1 MCIESSGIWLA
12 TINYIEKEKFLAKR
26 RYEIMS
32 LGNLCR
38 REVVVVN
45 QGTPIKEA
53 VKFMEEK
60 NIGSVIVV
68 GGGKPVGI
76 ATDRD
81 ILLRVVNKG
90 KKMSVSAKLRDYL
103 DQNNIKYTLITHS
116 KGYTAQELAAIMHVP
131 GKEMAKVVILK
142 IDGRFAM
149 AVIPAPQKIDFE
161 RFKVATGIKEVTLAS
176 EKEFQNLFPD
186 R

>member
-1 MCIESSGIWLA
+1 
-12 TINYIEKEKFLAKR
+12 
-26 RYEIMS
+26 MS

-68 GGGKPVGI
+68 GGGKPLGI

-90 KKMSVSAKLRDYL
+90 LDPEKSSVDDVMTKEIVTLKEGMGLFEALEQVKGKGIRRFPIVDASGNLKGIMTLDDIIYL
-103 DQNNIKYTLITHS
+103 L
-116 KGYTAQELAAIMHVP
+116 
-131 GKEMAKVVILK
+131 GKEMADVASI
-142 IDGRFAM
+142 I
-149 AVIPAPQKIDFE
+149 E
-161 RFKVATGIKEVTLAS
+161 REGPRL
-176 EKEFQNLFPD
+176 
-186 R
+186 

>member
-1 MCIESSGIWLA
+1 
-12 TINYIEKEKFLAKR
+12 
-26 RYEIMS
+26 MS

-38 REVVVVN
+38 REVVVVD

-76 ATDRD
+76 VTDRD

-90 KKMSVSAKLRDYL
+90 LDPEKSSVDDVMTKEIVTLKEGMGLFEALEQVKGKGIRRFPIVDARGNLKGIMTLDDIIYL
-103 DQNNIKYTLITHS
+103 L
-116 KGYTAQELAAIMHVP
+116 
-131 GKEMAKVVILK
+131 GKEMADVASI
-142 IDGRFAM
+142 I
-149 AVIPAPQKIDFE
+149 E
-161 RFKVATGIKEVTLAS
+161 REGPRL
-176 EKEFQNLFPD
+176 
-186 R
+186 

>member
-1 MCIESSGIWLA
+1 
-12 TINYIEKEKFLAKR
+12 
-26 RYEIMS
+26 MS

-90 KKMSVSAKLRDYL
+90 LDPEKSSVDDVMTKEIVTLKESMGLFEALEQVKGKGIRRFPIVDARGNLKGIMTLDDIIYL
-103 DQNNIKYTLITHS
+103 L
-116 KGYTAQELAAIMHVP
+116 
-131 GKEMAKVVILK
+131 GKEMADVASI
-142 IDGRFAM
+142 I
-149 AVIPAPQKIDFE
+149 E
-161 RFKVATGIKEVTLAS
+161 REGPRL
-176 EKEFQNLFPD
+176 
-186 R
+186 